1 MSKPIARYT
10 ITSGLA
16 GCYMPDS
23 ISGPREYTSR
33 KALADAIRYEI
44 EFQDWPANLFREV
57 RIRNLWAH
65 IKRHGSSRAHF
76 SIQHGAHEIAFH
88 GLTEEEYN
96 EQSREEC

>member
-1 MSKPIARYT
+1 MSRPVARYT

-23 ISGPREYTSR
+23 NSGPQEYTTR

-44 EFQDWPANLFREV
+44 EFQDWPASLFREV
-57 RIRNLWAH
+57 RIRDLWRH
-65 IKRHGSSRAHF
+65 IVRHGSSSAHF
-76 SIQHGAHEIAFH
+76 SIQYAAHEIAFH

-96 EQSREEC
+96 EQSEGEE